1 MLKSGVSLPVVQKVL
16 GHRDIKTTQIY
27 AKVVDDLMREEM
39 GKLNYGVAENMQKAS
54 PNPLK

>member
-39 GKLNYGVAENMQKAS
+39 GKLNYGVAENVQKVS